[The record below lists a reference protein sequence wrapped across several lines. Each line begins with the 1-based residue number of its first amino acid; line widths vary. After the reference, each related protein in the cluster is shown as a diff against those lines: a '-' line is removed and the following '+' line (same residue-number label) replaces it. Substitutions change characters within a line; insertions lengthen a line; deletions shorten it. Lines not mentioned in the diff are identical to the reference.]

1 MSVKIVHVLCEG
13 QTEQGFVE
21 EVLKPYLMAKGI
33 TSVKSVL
40 VTTNKKKNARGG
52 LVTYQHAFDDLSI
65 MLKSNTDGEYER
77 HIFTTMFDLYALPGD
92 FPGYAESHSIDD
104 RYSRVASFERAF
116 YEAIGSERFVPYI
129 QLHEYE
135 ALVFCGLDYLP
146 LMYKWCDGNIEKLK
160 SELAEVG
167 NPELVNDSP
176 DTAPSKR
183 IIKAVEGNK
192 RTHYNYDKPKAGK
205 FVAQKVGIETLRDQC
220 PHFNGW
226 IEQLI
231 NI

>member
-1 MSVKIVHVLCEG
+1 
-13 QTEQGFVE
+13 
-21 EVLKPYLMAKGI
+21 
-33 TSVKSVL
+33 
-40 VTTNKKKNARGG
+40 
-52 LVTYQHAFDDLSI
+52 
-65 MLKSNTDGEYER
+65 
-77 HIFTTMFDLYALPGD
+77 
-92 FPGYAESHSIDD
+92 
-104 RYSRVASFERAF
+104 
-116 YEAIGSERFVPYI
+116 
-129 QLHEYE
+129 
-135 ALVFCGLDYLP
+135 
-146 LMYKWCDGNIEKLK
+146 MYKGCDGNIEKLK

-226 IEQLI
+226 IEKLLDI
-231 NI
+231 